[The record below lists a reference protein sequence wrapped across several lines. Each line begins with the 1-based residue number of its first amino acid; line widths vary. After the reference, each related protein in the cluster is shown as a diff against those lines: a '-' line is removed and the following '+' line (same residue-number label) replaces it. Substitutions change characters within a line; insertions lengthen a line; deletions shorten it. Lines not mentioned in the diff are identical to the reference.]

1 PLFYATAMT
10 LGGIATGLLAES
22 HMGRPTKIEGNPEH
36 PSSLGATDVFSQ
48 ASVLTLYD
56 PDRSRSIRHL
66 GEIRPWTAF
75 TAAMRSILNEASP
88 AGGAGIC
95 FLSETTS
102 SPTLKAQ
109 MAELQ
114 ARLPLV
120 RWYQYDPVSRDQI
133 HLGAQLAFGE
143 PADVYY
149 RLAGARVIVSLD
161 ADLFGPTTPGSV
173 RYARDF
179 ADGRRVRG
187 ASAEMNRLYVA
198 EP

>member
-114 ARLPLV
+114 ARLPQV

-133 HLGAQLAFGE
+133 HLGAQLRSE
-143 PADVYY
+143 E
-149 RLAGARVIVSLD
+149 
-161 ADLFGPTTPGSV
+161 
-173 RYARDF
+173 
-179 ADGRRVRG
+179 RRVGKEWRG
-187 ASAEMNRLYVA
+187 RGRAPRGDDTQRTD
-198 EP
+198 EPR